1 MHLLI
6 SYLIILTL
14 LIAGQQLSE
23 YGDLTVVIS
32 GFNND
37 DGLMKIV
44 LNNSS
49 EDYESQDDD
58 YRRGQGSVKNNVA
71 DVTFWNIPYGEYAI
85 KVYHDANNDDK
96 LNKNFLGM
104 PTEEYGF
111 SNNARGSF
119 GPPSW
124 DDAKFM
130 FNSAKDTLHIT
141 IQ

>member
-130 FNSAKDTLHIT
+130 FNSTKDTLHIT